1 MSILE
6 TVGKLLVAVGVVVA
20 AAGPVV
26 VALGWTV
33 ADGLRFL
40 WGGAL
45 YAVAGLVLLPR
56 LYEPISLSGFDSRPN
71 RVPWLSVILLVFGPA
86 VLP

>member
-6 TVGKLLVAVGVVVA
+6 TIGKLLIAVGAVVAVAGPAVVV
-20 AAGPVV
+20 P
-26 VALGWTV
+26 GWNLE
-33 ADGLRFL
+33 AGLRFI

-45 YAVAGLVLLPR
+45 YVVAGVILLPR

-71 RVPWLSVILLVFGPA
+71 RVPWLSFILLVFGTA